1 MTGKFILSFS
11 AQGAWYGR
19 CLQHRSTPAREPFS
33 HLLFQDIHHCQSI
46 DGWHQVD
53 MPRNL
58 GKSFSPIPVVLCC
71 FHHACCSCTEPSV
84 KKDNLRESLTWLLR
98 HRNFPVQITYT
109 RVKESLQKKVF
120 GKRIGGKAD
129 QSLKLFFK
137 TTNHL
142 FLSKNIMKH
151 LIHIYMSFF
160 VRNVEC
166 LKKTLFE
173 SKILDCLVRP
183 FLGFVLRNSSLF
195 VLPLGLE
202 VSSARSRRK
211 M

>member
-109 RVKESLQKKVF
+109 RVRESLQKKVYLWETYW
-120 GKRIGGKAD
+120 REGGSESETFFWKPPTTSFI
-129 QSLKLFFK
+129 QKYHETFNTYIYVLFCSKCWVLK
-137 TTNHL
+137 NH
-142 FLSKNIMKH
+142 FLSPRSWIVW
-151 LIHIYMSFF
+151 F
-160 VRNVEC
+160 
-166 LKKTLFE
+166 
-173 SKILDCLVRP
+173 
-183 FLGFVLRNSSLF
+183 
-195 VLPLGLE
+195 
-202 VSSARSRRK
+202 ARFWALS
-211 M
+211 